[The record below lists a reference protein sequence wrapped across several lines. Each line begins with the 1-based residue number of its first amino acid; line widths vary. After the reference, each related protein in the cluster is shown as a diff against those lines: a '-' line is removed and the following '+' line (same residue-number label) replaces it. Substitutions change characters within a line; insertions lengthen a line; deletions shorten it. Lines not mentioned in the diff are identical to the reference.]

1 MEMIDSSYDS
11 SNSKKDDFKTNDFKM
26 KTKKQ
31 TSISTNTT
39 DIISETE
46 KSEHDYDN
54 SKIIKQKID
63 SKNNRYPYC
72 IVWTPLPC
80 ISWFLPFIGHTGI
93 CGYKIF

>member
-1 MEMIDSSYDS
+1 MEIIDNTYDS
-11 SNSKKDDFKTNDFKM
+11 SNTKEEDFKNKDFKM

-31 TSISTNTT
+31 TSISLNTT
-39 DIISETE
+39 EFTSENE
-46 KSEHDYDN
+46 KSDLDFDN

-63 SKNNRYPYC
+63 VKNNRYPYC

-93 CGYKIF
+93 CG